1 MVVQPDLPIES
12 QLVRFERRRA
22 LELIA
27 EQHQPIQSRF
37 AWGRL
42 KVNSLNRA
50 ELGGG
55 ASEANPA
62 KTAPTRDFAI
72 GPLQIRSLRAI
83 QHRLHESGGGP
94 ERLPW

>member
-1 MVVQPDLPIES
+1 MVVYPDLPIES

-42 KVNSLNRA
+42 KVNALNRA
-50 ELGGG
+50 ELGGSFRG
-55 ASEANPA
+55 EPGENRANPRFRYR
-62 KTAPTRDFAI
+62 PS
-72 GPLQIRSLRAI
+72 PNS
-83 QHRLHESGGGP
+83 
-94 ERLPW
+94 